1 MLFTFS
7 QGCSLPFPRDE
18 MFTFPQES
26 FSFPLGFVYASP
38 VINICYLFPG
48 ILFTFPQGCC
58 LPFPKDIVY
67 LSSGCYLSFPRDIV
81 YLSPWICLPFPRDVV
96 YLCPGMSFTF
106 PQGESQAGSPGLL
119 AFQSAKSRSDFLSPG
134 FWLSSP
140 VQKKNKK
147 TFGWSWQNNDFLVLS
162 LDDHITECKIPSPS
176 AKASRSPTASGTNL
190 A

>member
-48 ILFTFPQGCC
+48 ILFTFPQGYC

-134 FWLSSP
+134 F
-140 VQKKNKK
+140 
-147 TFGWSWQNNDFLVLS
+147 
-162 LDDHITECKIPSPS
+162 
-176 AKASRSPTASGTNL
+176 
-190 A
+190 

>member
-1 MLFTFS
+1 MVEQFRGNCLNGKDGKNDQYCMKACNCDCLSFLQNSTLYCMLFTFS

-48 ILFTFPQGCC
+48 ILFTFPQGYC

-134 FWLSSP
+134 F
-140 VQKKNKK
+140 
-147 TFGWSWQNNDFLVLS
+147 
-162 LDDHITECKIPSPS
+162 
-176 AKASRSPTASGTNL
+176 
-190 A
+190 